1 MRLARCEQDRR
12 LLAILPDIN
21 IDRIGVAAAAGMFAE
36 GLSAELRPFAI
47 DTAQLDRALLG
58 L

>member
-21 IDRIGVAAAAGMFAE
+21 IDCIGVAAAAGMSAE